1 MGTVLTRP
9 SPDDTNVETFSLIWL
24 DATVNTSP
32 ENIKSQSILRESINQ
47 LKTFDNGDECIKYI
61 EYLSANDRIIL
72 ISSGSLGRSIVPRI
86 HELRQI
92 FSIYIYCMNKEAN
105 EQWTKKFIK
114 VIKTLILLFIIDFFL
129 CSRSKVFLLF

>member
-32 ENIKSQSILRESINQ
+32 ENIQSQEILRESIDQ

-114 VIKTLILLFIIDFFL
+114 VIKTLILRFIIDFFF
-129 CSRSKVFLLF
+129 C